1 MLVIILLTLISGVS
15 GVDGASL
22 RFTNLEIRAEKCDA
36 DGKLYF
42 TAENKYQKPLLLKDL
57 AIEGWHES
65 EKGRNKVKFYP
76 TAGAYSRDEIY
87 AESTKTK
94 KANFVSEQGLLNES
108 GRYFFNVTYLG
119 CKNPPCTEHFDLT
132 DCPGY
137 PYSCAVQREE
147 VKITGCTEK
156 DDVFQIFFEGFN
168 AQQHQKVN
176 VEKEVLL
183 YVETNGRQELRKTH
197 LEGKE
202 ILPQAGKKDAYVY
215 RFSLA
220 ENETVVRAGISSL
233 QCDTG
238 FGPGSQVFWCTQ
250 SQLAQANQTR
260 EEPRVTQATQ
270 ASAQSREVKKKEKA
284 KKEEKEVKQ
293 EKRDEENKE
302 QSEQETV
309 APSAPLKGTT
319 QKESFFTP
327 VMVIVLAGVWVVLV
341 VAAIVVFATVYKR
354 D

>member
-1 MLVIILLTLISGVS
+1 MLAIILLTFITGVS
-15 GVDGASL
+15 GVDGGSL
-22 RFTNLEIRAEKCDA
+22 QFTNLEIRGEKCDA

-42 TAENKYQKPLLLKDL
+42 TAENKYLKPLFLKDL
-57 AIEGWHES
+57 VIEGWHEQ
-65 EKGRNKVKFYP
+65 EKNEEKIKFYP
-76 TAGAYSRDEIY
+76 TVGMYDREEIY
-87 AESTKTK
+87 TESTKTK
-94 KANFVSEQGLLNES
+94 KANFVSGRGLLNES
-108 GRYFFNVTYLG
+108 GRYFFNVTYPG
-119 CKNPPCTEHFDLT
+119 CKNLPCTEHFDLI

-137 PYSCAVQREE
+137 KYSCEVQRQE

-156 DDVFQIFFEGFN
+156 DDIFQIFFEGFN
-168 AQQHQKVN
+168 AQQHQKVD
-176 VEKEVLL
+176 VENEVLL

-202 ILPQAGKKDAYVY
+202 ILPQAGKKDAHIY
-215 RFSLA
+215 RFPLA
-220 ENETVVRAGISSL
+220 ENETVVSAGISSL

-238 FGPGSQVFWCTQ
+238 FGPGSQVFWCAQ
-250 SQLAQANQTR
+250 SQLAHANETR
-260 EEPRVTQATQ
+260 KEPARVN
-270 ASAQSREVKKKEKA
+270 REVSEVSVRPRDV

-309 APSAPLKGTT
+309 APSAPIKGTT

-341 VAAIVVFATVYKR
+341 IIAIAVFAVAYKKN
-354 D
+354 

>member
-1 MLVIILLTLISGVS
+1 MLAIILLTLITGVS
-15 GVDGASL
+15 GVDGTSL
-22 RFTNLEIRAEKCDA
+22 QFTNLEIRAEKCDA

-42 TAENKYQKPLLLKDL
+42 TAENKYLRALPTKDIIL
-57 AIEGWHES
+57 EGWHEQ
-65 EKGRNKVKFYP
+65 EKNEEKVKFYP
-76 TAGAYSRDEIY
+76 TVGMYDREEIY

-94 KANFVSEQGLLNES
+94 KANFVSGRGLLNES
-108 GRYFFNVTYLG
+108 GRYFFNVSYPG
-119 CKNPPCTEHFDLT
+119 CKNLPCTEHFDLI
-132 DCPGY
+132 DCSGY
-137 PYSCAVQREE
+137 EYSCEVQRQE

-168 AQQHQKVN
+168 TQQHQKVD
-176 VEKEVLL
+176 VENEVLL

-215 RFSLA
+215 RFPLA

-238 FGPGSQVFWCTQ
+238 FGPGSQVFWCAQ
-250 SQLAQANQTR
+250 SQLAQANQTE
-260 EEPRVTQATQ
+260 EEPRVTPAVQV
-270 ASAQSREVKKKEKA
+270 SAPPKEVKKKEKA

-302 QSEQETV
+302 QSEQEIIPP
-309 APSAPLKGTT
+309 APIKGTT

-341 VAAIVVFATVYKR
+341 VVAIAVFAVVYKKN
-354 D
+354 